1 MKALKHVDA
10 YFSERRLL
18 IKKVALAFMLGAFWI
33 IALRFV
39 TIRSDAV
46 HYHAN
51 FAVYVKGERLKLDSP
66 LYYEEVQACGGDEV
80 SNPKIRAH
88 MHNMVSHVVHVHD
101 NGVTW
106 GHFFA
111 NIGMTDGDSV
121 FRIDNKI
128 YINSEKLPI
137 TYILNGQKVATTA
150 NTTIKSKDT
159 LLVSIGAAD
168 EQTLGEQYASIEQ
181 DAQTYNES
189 YDPSGCSGGK
199 DFSFTERLKKA
210 IGVFGE

>member
-1 MKALKHVDA
+1 MKQFLTLKTYASTHRDALMKGA
-10 YFSERRLL
+10 
-18 IKKVALAFMLGAFWI
+18 IAFFLGAIWI

-39 TIRSDAV
+39 TIRTDAV

-51 FAVYVKGERLKLDSP
+51 FAIYVKGERLKLDSP
-66 LYYEEVQACGGDEV
+66 LYYEEVQACGGDHV
-80 SNPKIRAH
+80 QNPKIRTH

-111 NIGMTDGDSV
+111 NIGMTDGDNV

-128 YINSEKLPI
+128 YINSEKMPI

-159 LLVSIGAAD
+159 LLVSIGTSD
-168 EQTLGEQYASIEQ
+168 EQTIGEQYASIEQ
-181 DAQTYNES
+181 DAGTYNES

-199 DFSFTERLKKA
+199 DFTVWERLKKA
-210 IGVFGE
+210 IGVFGS